1 MARPP
6 DEKSRRPPSPGFKSW
21 PRTGSIGQ
29 LQATIDDRRDSER
42 PQRNP
47 RLNLTGQGYCGGRL
61 QIGLNG
67 PELEL
72 GWRYRLRP
80 QTTTD
85 VPGNIVHSRR
95 ADLTLDRLVAI
106 QYCELERRSFSVIAQ
121 RLARRQRH

>member
-1 MARPP
+1 MARSP

-47 RLNLTGQGYCGGRL
+47 RLNLTGQGYCSGRL
-61 QIGLNG
+61 QISLNG

-72 GWRYRLRP
+72 GWRYQLRP

-85 VPGNIVHSRR
+85 VPGNIVHSRS
-95 ADLTLDRLVAI
+95 ADLTLA
-106 QYCELERRSFSVIAQ
+106 
-121 RLARRQRH
+121 RLAPFQYFDFKPAAF